1 MRLAVPI
8 LLFLAAA
15 VPIQAQTVPPAA
27 QTVSLSGPRFGVTGL
42 SPGVVDALAE
52 REIEVS
58 HLITQ
63 FGWQFEKQFY
73 STEGGLTAVTEWVG
87 LLGGLEQSVVLPSLT
102 WMVGIRTK
110 DGAEF
115 GIGPNFTP
123 AGSAL
128 ALAAGVTFRVGVMN
142 VPVNVAVVPSKA
154 GTRVSLLTGF
164 NLRSRT
170 PSYRTAPPRTV
181 PPPRP
186 PRYPCI
192 DYVPDALG
200 RLRPVPCGI
209 R

>member
-1 MRLAVPI
+1 M
-8 LLFLAAA
+8 FLALAA
-15 VPIQAQTVPPAA
+15 PIQAQTVPPPA
-27 QTVSLSGPRFGVTGL
+27 QSVSLSGPRFGVTGL
-42 SPGVVDALAE
+42 SSGIVDKLGE
-52 REIEVS
+52 QEIEVG

-102 WMVGIRTK
+102 WIVGVRTK

-115 GIGPNFTP
+115 GLGPNFTP
-123 AGSAL
+123 AGTAL
-128 ALAAGVTFRVGVMN
+128 ALAAGVTFRAGVMN

-164 NLRSRT
+164 NMRSR
-170 PSYRTAPPRTV
+170 PAPYRAAPP

-186 PRYPCI
+186 PVRYPCF
-192 DYVPDALG
+192 DYAPDALG
-200 RLRPVPCGI
+200 RLRPVPCGM
-209 R
+209 RR

>member
-1 MRLAVPI
+1 MRPALFVP
-8 LLFLAAA
+8 LLLVIAA
-15 VPIQAQTVPPAA
+15 PIQAQTVPPVA

-42 SPGVVDALAE
+42 SPGIKDALAE
-52 REIEVS
+52 RDIDVS
-58 HLITQ
+58 HVITQ

-87 LLGGLEQSVVLPSLT
+87 LLGGLEQSVVIPSLS

-128 ALAAGVTFRVGVMN
+128 VLAAGITFRAGVMN
-142 VPVNVAVVPSKA
+142 VPVNVAVVPSKT

-164 NLRSRT
+164 SLRNRT
-170 PSYRTAPPRTV
+170 PSYRTAPPRTL

-192 DYVPDALG
+192 DYVPDVLG